1 MAESSEVLMSVLST
15 IRVPRPGDRVHKDEC
30 ALSFASPESEGGL
43 YVCMNSFLGFGSCF
57 VERHHARTGQRAYLH
72 IKRTRKPH
80 TPKEDDGSTGS
91 GDPPKKKPTRLAIG
105 IEGGFDVEQEQYE
118 EEVKVVLFPDRQE
131 VTSDDLATMPDVVRE
146 RVSLSMAGLL
156 AADSVSQA
164 LQVQQWDGEVR
175 QESKHAAELKQLD
188 NGVKIPPSGWK
199 CEVCDLQENLWMNLT
214 DGKILCGR
222 RYFDGSG
229 GNNHALQY
237 FQESGYPLAVK
248 LGTITPDGADV
259 YSYDED
265 DMVLD
270 SKLAEH
276 LTHFGID
283 MMTMEKTERTMTE
296 LEIAVNQ
303 RVGEWEVIQESGTTL
318 RPLWGPGLTGM
329 KNLGNSCYLNSVM
342 QVLFTIPDFQEKYV
356 SSIDKILD
364 EAPSDPSQDFKT
376 QVAKLGYGLLSGE
389 YSKPA
394 PDPGDDPSASS
405 EPRGDQVGIAPR
417 MFKALVGRG
426 HPEFSTNRQQD
437 AQEFFLHFINM
448 VERNCRSGPN
458 PSEAFR
464 FLVEERIVCQ
474 QSQKAKYT
482 QRVDYIVQLPVPM
495 DQATNTEELQE
506 AERLRDEAESS
517 GNPPPVAPRAQ
528 IPFSAC
534 MNALSEPETLTDFWS
549 SAVQGKTTATK
560 TTRFASFPDYLV
572 IQIKKFTFGL
582 DWVPKKLDVSID
594 VPDTLDLSDLRGTG
608 PQPEEELLPE
618 VAPPPLMT
626 PDVEVKAPVLDE
638 STVSQLC
645 EMGFP
650 LEACRKAVYYTGNT
664 GIDAA
669 MNWVMGHM
677 DDADFA
683 APLVLP
689 GSSSAPGSTPTE
701 SLSEEHLATIV
712 SMGFSRDQASRALKA
727 TSNILERAVDWIFSH
742 LDDLESMEVS
752 EGGRSEGVSEASRD
766 VPPGPRVRDGPGKY
780 ELFAFISHMGTSTM
794 CGHYVC
800 HIKKDQ
806 HGDNIIL
813 DCGKSPLR
821 EVEWKLNNNLVLHK
835 DKSGRQRKANLDI
848 STRARIDGNL
858 LKISNLKSNDSGTYT
873 CNKFS
878 HTLYVASA
886 HANPSTVLHNSDT
899 KLSCDITGNFKKVFH
914 WISPKSEK
922 YDGNEVTLKNVTS
935 DFEGVWSCHIKN
947 EKQEDLIK
955 LSVTISVVGPLIT
968 KQEVF
973 ITEGGT
979 AVLPCVLLN
988 FKGLSLT
995 GGSWTHSNSGV
1006 QLVTLMR
1013 KEGILQWNKTNVS
1026 TGKVAFSDKELST
1039 VFNVTLKKVKLADAG
1054 VYVCSLLFENG
1065 KSLNAELTL
1074 RVSKRDGSAP
1084 GIDSDGS
1091 TVQTNMQTPILGL
1104 PKWIWIAGGVGA
1116 FCLIVLVVVIVWVCR
1131 RNKRMKRE
1139 IKKSMRQP
1147 RNYCTCN
1154 RTRRQPGKSPGK
1166 RERPPPLPRHQYN
1179 SLNE

>member
-1 MAESSEVLMSVLST
+1 MAGVGEVLMSVLST
-15 IRVPRPGDRVHKDEC
+15 IRVPRAGDRVHKDEC
-30 ALSFASPESEGGL
+30 ALSFSSPESEGGL
-43 YVCMNSFLGFGSCF
+43 YVCMNSFLGFGSQY

-72 IKRTRKPH
+72 ITRVRKA
-80 TPKEDDGSTGS
+80 TKEDDGSSGS
-91 GDPPKKKPTRLAIG
+91 EDPPKKKPTRLAIG
-105 IEGGFDVEQEQYE
+105 IEGGFDIEQEQYE
-118 EEVKVVLFPDRQE
+118 EDVKVVLFPERLE
-131 VTSDDLATMPDVVRE
+131 VTSDDLDSMPDVVME
-146 RVSLSMAGLL
+146 RVSLSMAGLM
-156 AADSVSQA
+156 AADSVSHA

-175 QESKHAAELKQLD
+175 QESRHAADLKQLD
-188 NGVKIPPSGWK
+188 NGIKIPPSGWR

-214 DGKILCGR
+214 DGKVMCGR

-229 GNNHALQY
+229 GNNHALQH
-237 FQESGYPLAVK
+237 FQETGHPLAVK

-270 SKLAEH
+270 SKLPEH
-276 LTHFGID
+276 LSHFGID

-318 RPLWGPGLTGM
+318 KPLFGSGLTGM

-342 QVLFTIPDFQEKYV
+342 QVLFTVPDFQTKYV
-356 SSIDKILD
+356 SNIDKIFD
-364 EAPSDPSQDFKT
+364 EAPSDPTQDFKT

-394 PDPGDDPSASS
+394 LDPVDDPNA
-405 EPRGDQVGIAPR
+405 EPRGDQAGIAPR

-437 AQEFFLHFINM
+437 AQEFLLYFINM
-448 VERNCRSGPN
+448 VERNCRSGMN

-495 DQATNTEELQE
+495 DQASNIEEMQETERRRE
-506 AERLRDEAESS
+506 EAESS
-517 GNPPPVAPRAQ
+517 GAPVPPAPRAC

-534 MNALSEPETLTDFWS
+534 LAAWSEPETLTDFWS
-549 SAVQGKTTATK
+549 SAVHAKTTATK
-560 TTRFASFPDYLV
+560 TTCFASFPDHLV

-594 VPDTLDLSDLRGTG
+594 VPDTLDLSALRGMG
-608 PQPEEELLPE
+608 QQPGEELLPE

-626 PDVEVKAPVLDE
+626 PDVEVKGILGPHGNEEDDSLYSPLLSPVLDD

-677 DDADFA
+677 DDPDFS

-689 GSSSAPGSTPTE
+689 GCSSAPGTTPTE
-701 SLSEEHLATIV
+701 SISEEHLATIV
-712 SMGFSRDQASRALKA
+712 SMGFSREQATRALRA

-752 EGGRSEGVSEASRD
+752 EGGRSAAESEGSREP
-766 VPPGPRVRDGPGKY
+766 PPGPRVRDGAGKY

-806 HGDNIIL
+806 QWVIF
-813 DCGKSPLR
+813 
-821 EVEWKLNNNLVLHK
+821 
-835 DKSGRQRKANLDI
+835 
-848 STRARIDGNL
+848 
-858 LKISNLKSNDSGTYT
+858 NDQ
-873 CNKFS
+873 
-878 HTLYVASA
+878 
-886 HANPSTVLHNSDT
+886 
-899 KLSCDITGNFKKVFH
+899 KVCA
-914 WISPKSEK
+914 SEK
-922 YDGNEVTLKNVTS
+922 PPK
-935 DFEGVWSCHIKN
+935 
-947 EKQEDLIK
+947 DLGY
-955 LSVTISVVGPLIT
+955 LY
-968 KQEVF
+968 F
-973 ITEGGT
+973 
-979 AVLPCVLLN
+979 
-988 FKGLSLT
+988 
-995 GGSWTHSNSGV
+995 
-1006 QLVTLMR
+1006 
-1013 KEGILQWNKTNVS
+1013 
-1026 TGKVAFSDKELST
+1026 
-1039 VFNVTLKKVKLADAG
+1039 
-1054 VYVCSLLFENG
+1054 Y
-1065 KSLNAELTL
+1065 
-1074 RVSKRDGSAP
+1074 
-1084 GIDSDGS
+1084 
-1091 TVQTNMQTPILGL
+1091 
-1104 PKWIWIAGGVGA
+1104 
-1116 FCLIVLVVVIVWVCR
+1116 R
-1131 RNKRMKRE
+1131 RMPE
-1139 IKKSMRQP
+1139 
-1147 RNYCTCN
+1147 
-1154 RTRRQPGKSPGK
+1154 
-1166 RERPPPLPRHQYN
+1166 
-1179 SLNE
+1179 